1 MAESPRERWVQTSRL
16 GMYYR
21 DWGPGSPAG
30 IPVVALHGLAS
41 SSRWYDLVAPL
52 LADTHRIVVPD
63 QRGHGRSEHP
73 STGYDWQSLAAD
85 VVELMEAVGLDRPAV
100 LGHSWGGYVALALAA
115 KFPRSLSRLVLI
127 DGGFMDWT
135 RWPGA
140 HRDWFENL
148 LKPRR
153 VTGGPEEYL
162 ASQQAHLANCWST
175 ELEPIVMSMVHTG
188 EDGQV
193 RDILDPA
200 NHAQVLD
207 ALWTEPPSTM
217 FHRGRMSGLG
227 GARGTRRAVRRVPV
241 RPYEGGDG
249 RGGLYGHPRLPR
261 GVGPGYHPRHRLP
274 QARRAFPDTAPFPGR
289 RGRAGQVLGA
299 GGVRLG
305 ARSGATLARRQD
317 RPPSCLL
324 P

>member
-1 MAESPRERWVQTSRL
+1 MAESPRERWIQTSRL

-21 DWGPGSPAG
+21 EWGPGSPAG

-52 LADTHRIVVPD
+52 LADTHRIVAPD

-217 FHRGRMSGLG
+217 FHRVECPAL
-227 GARGTRRAVRRVPV
+227 VVPA
-241 RPYEGGDG
+241 
-249 RGGLYGHPRLPR
+249 
-261 GVGPGYHPRHRLP
+261 GPGERSAAS
-274 QARRAFPDTAPFPGR
+274 QFARMREEMAEAACTAIPDCRVEWVPDTIHDIGYHKPAELSRILR
-289 RGRAGQVLGA
+289 RFLAEEAGPAKL
-299 GGVRLG
+299 
-305 ARSGATLARRQD
+305 
-317 RPPSCLL
+317 
-324 P
+324 

>member
-1 MAESPRERWVQTSRL
+1 MAESPRDRWVRTSRL
-16 GMYYR
+16 SMYCR
-21 DWGPGSPAG
+21 EWGPGSPSGSAV
-30 IPVVALHGLAS
+30 IALHGLAS

-52 LADTHRIVVPD
+52 LADTHRVVAPD
-63 QRGHGRSEHP
+63 QRGHGLSEHP

-85 VVELMEAVGLDRPAV
+85 VAAFMEAVGLDRPAV

-115 KFPRSLSRLVLI
+115 KFPRSVSRVVLI

-140 HRDWFENL
+140 HREWFDDL
-148 LKPRR
+148 LQPRR
-153 VTGGPEEYL
+153 VTGDREEYL
-162 ASQQAHLANCWST
+162 ASQRAHLANCWSE

-217 FHRGRMSGLG
+217 F
-227 GARGTRRAVRRVPV
+227 RRVECPV
-241 RPYEGGDG
+241 LVVPAG
-249 RGGLYGHPRLPR
+249 
-261 GVGPGYHPRHRLP
+261 
-274 QARRAFPDTAPFPGR
+274 PGR
-289 RGRAGQVLGA
+289 RSAGSQFARMREEMAEAARAAIPDCRVEWVPDTIHDIGYHKPGELSRIVL
-299 GGVRLG
+299 RF
-305 ARSGATLARRQD
+305 LAEETG
-317 RPPSCLL
+317 SAAC
-324 P
+324 

>member
-1 MAESPRERWVQTSRL
+1 MYCRE
-16 GMYYR
+16 
-21 DWGPGSPAG
+21 WGPGSPSG

-52 LADTHRIVVPD
+52 LADTHRIVAPD

-85 VVELMEAVGLDRPAV
+85 VVGLMEAVGLDRPAV

-115 KFPRSLSRLVLI
+115 KFPRSVSRVVLV

-140 HRDWFENL
+140 HREWFDNL
-148 LKPRR
+148 LQPRR
-153 VTGGPEEYL
+153 VTGDREEYL
-162 ASQQAHLANCWST
+162 ASQRAHLADSWSQ

-217 FHRGRMSGLG
+217 F
-227 GARGTRRAVRRVPV
+227 RRVECPV
-241 RPYEGGDG
+241 LVVPA
-249 RGGLYGHPRLPR
+249 
-261 GVGPGYHPRHRLP
+261 GPGGRSAGSQFARMREEMAEAA
-274 QARRAFPDTAPFPGR
+274 QAAIADCRVQWVPDTIHDIGYDKPAELSEILRLFL
-289 RGRAGQVLGA
+289 AEGA
-299 GGVRLG
+299 N
-305 ARSGATLARRQD
+305 RSK
-317 RPPSCLL
+317 
-324 P
+324 